1 MKTNLV
7 PISVKLYRRNNGE
20 AAWPNFNIISLALRE
35 NKPWSIFIDSNGIGW
50 FYDKVN
56 NLGTGAKHGTACTLV
71 PEAFANAAVDN
82 FPLLVSILTE
92 AEFETFYEEKAA
104 LNMPTEYL
112 DTEVLQGIVARVALE
127 DAGLAPPPS
136 QEIHD
141 ARAKCL
147 DPSETDYRG
156 IRKNN
161 RKKWTDAKVAMS
173 ATVHP
178 DYAKE

>member
-7 PISVKLYRRNNGE
+7 PIMVKLYRRDNGE
-20 AAWPNFNIISLALRE
+20 ANWPNFNIISLKIRE

-56 NLGTGAKHGTACTLV
+56 NLGTGAVYGTACTLV
-71 PEAFANAAVDN
+71 PEPFANAAVDN

-112 DTEVLQGIVARVALE
+112 DTEVLQGIAARIALE
-127 DAGLAPPPS
+127 VSGDAPVPS
-136 QEIHD
+136 QEIRD

-147 DPSETDYRG
+147 DPNETDYRG
-156 IRKNN
+156 IRKNL
-161 RKKWTDAKVAMS
+161 RKKWVDAKVAMS
-173 ATVHP
+173 AAVHP
-178 DYAKE
+178 NYAKV